1 MSSSKEVGCPA
12 YLISHKWLKQYHK
25 FILFEQFD
33 QNVSEDQL
41 ELTKETHFTKN
52 HPGLMLNADELT
64 EEDRNKENLFGTG
77 KVKGM
82 EAQFIDQYIEQNK
95 NN

>member
-1 MSSSKEVGCPA
+1 LKKKDDMSSNNEVGSPA
-12 YLISHKWLKQYHK
+12 YLVSHKWLQQYHK

-33 QNVSEDQL
+33 QNTSEDQL
-41 ELTKETHFTKN
+41 ELNNETHFTEN

-64 EEDRNKENLFGTG
+64 EEDKNRQNIYGTG

-82 EAQFIDQYIEQNK
+82 ESQFID
-95 NN
+95 